1 MSDTEHDRIARLLRE
16 QGQAEAPPDLAG
28 DVMAQVRREPQ
39 ATPVHHGVNWRPVAA
54 WAAVAAALLAV
65 GVGIAQLAPGGSSS
79 SSGSTGGGG
88 SAVLEGAGG
97 SKAAAPVHPSE
108 DSMKQAYTVPRHEA
122 EKILANGTTIQPAM
136 SSAARSLVTLNRA
149 QWNAVRG
156 KLAAAAARH
165 PHPHDPVIVR
175 LRPN

>member
-1 MSDTEHDRIARLLRE
+1 MSDEHDRIARLLRE

-39 ATPVHHGVNWRPVAA
+39 ATPAHRGLNWRPVAT

-79 SSGSTGGGG
+79 SSGSAGGGG
-88 SAVLEGAGG
+88 SSVATEAAGG
-97 SKAAAPVHPSE
+97 KSAPAYPSA
-108 DSMKQAYTVPRHEA
+108 DSAVRAFTVPRHEA
-122 EKILANGTTIQPAM
+122 EKLLSGETSEQFSTVG
-136 SSAARSLVTLNRA
+136 RSTLTLDRP
-149 QWNAVRG
+149 QWNALRD

-165 PHPHDPVIVR
+165 PHPKDPVIVR
-175 LRPN
+175 LRPD

>member
-1 MSDTEHDRIARLLRE
+1 MSDEHDRIARLLRE

-39 ATPVHHGVNWRPVAA
+39 ATPVHRGVNWRPVAT

-79 SSGSTGGGG
+79 SSGSAGGGG
-88 SAVLEGAGG
+88 SSVAAEAGG
-97 SKAAAPVHPSE
+97 GGKSAPAHPSA
-108 DSMKQAYTVPRHEA
+108 DSAVRSFTVPRHEA
-122 EKILANGTTIQPAM
+122 QKLLGGRAPAQL
-136 SSAARSLVTLNRA
+136 SVAGQSTLTLDRA
-149 QWNAVRG
+149 QWNALRD

-165 PHPHDPVIVR
+165 PHPKDPVIVR
-175 LRPN
+175 LRPD

>member
-1 MSDTEHDRIARLLRE
+1 MSDEHVRIARLLRE

-39 ATPVHHGVNWRPVAA
+39 ATPVHRRVNWRPVAT

-79 SSGSTGGGG
+79 SSGSAGG
-88 SAVLEGAGG
+88 AAEAAGG
-97 SKAAAPVHPSE
+97 SKSTPAYPSA
-108 DSMKQAYTVPRHEA
+108 DSAVRSFIVPRHEA
-122 EKILANGTTIQPAM
+122 QKLLGGRAPAQL
-136 SSAARSLVTLNRA
+136 SVAGQSTLTLDRD
-149 QWNAVRG
+149 QWNALRD

-165 PHPHDPVIVR
+165 PHPKDPVIVR
-175 LRPN
+175 LRPD